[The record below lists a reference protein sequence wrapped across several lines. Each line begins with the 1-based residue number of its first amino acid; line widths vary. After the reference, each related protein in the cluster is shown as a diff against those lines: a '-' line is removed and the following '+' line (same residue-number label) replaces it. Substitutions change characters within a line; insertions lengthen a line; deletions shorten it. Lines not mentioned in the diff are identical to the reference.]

1 MPKKLRDTS
10 ERFFLAMVLL
20 ICLVIV
26 CWFANVTFCGHSM
39 AFPIQIPPE
48 VWCFRFVYKV
58 QIPNLNFGVWMSFFG
73 IGSGVAP
80 SIWFRTSCRFA
91 RSLWST
97 SHFQIVCH
105 RNCRTSAYGQP
116 RSWWPSMYT
125 CLFQLDDSNSLH
137 GKWLSSWW
145 FQPIWKIWS
154 SNWII
159 SPSRDENK
167 KCLKPPPSILTKHPL
182 NKLLFGVPG
191 GNSSIF
197 QGSWKCWITILDVW
211 FSWNGDLLLGL
222 FFWSCKKNGH
232 VPKNFGVKTENI

>member
-1 MPKKLRDTS
+1 
-10 ERFFLAMVLL
+10 
-20 ICLVIV
+20 
-26 CWFANVTFCGHSM
+26 
-39 AFPIQIPPE
+39 
-48 VWCFRFVYKV
+48 
-58 QIPNLNFGVWMSFFG
+58 MSFFG

-80 SIWFRTSCRFA
+80 SIWLRTSCRLA

-105 RNCRTSAYGQP
+105 RNRRTSACGQP

-137 GKWLSSWW
+137 GKWLE
-145 FQPIWKIWS
+145 I
-154 SNWII
+154 
-159 SPSRDENK
+159 
-167 KCLKPPPSILTKHPL
+167 TKHPL

-197 QGSWKCWITILDVW
+197 QGSWKCWITILDIW

-222 FFWSCKKNGH
+222 LFWSFEKNGH
-232 VPKNFGVKTENI
+232 VPKKFGVKLKTFKKWLKRTNHLDFSRSWNKSCGQAMLRLPHIIHTFFEVTPRDRAAINRSCLFSDQYPLPSSIATSVSCWNTFYFVSMTSKWAMNKKPVTFHCTVFF